1 MVARVLAIGGV
12 TRLALPHPD
21 GTWLR
26 LAALAAVCAALL
38 AQDGSRAILL
48 QVLTDAYLQVSVF
61 VAATF
66 AAFQVLRHLT
76 GQDLGQLLDR
86 LRGWQVPLAAA
97 LGALPGCGGAV
108 VVVSQFVQGRITFG
122 ALVAV
127 LTATMGDAAFLL
139 LARDPLTGLGVFAVS
154 WVVGVI
160 SGVVVDRIHS
170 PGFALPDR
178 RDTAMRLAR
187 PDEPLPRPL
196 LLAWTAVLVPGLVLG
211 LLEALQIEASLG
223 LAVFG
228 MAIDPAVA
236 IGTAGALLSLMLWAF
251 APGGNGTHVG
261 AAGGGL
267 AQVATGTSFV
277 TLWVVLGYLAFDLGT
292 HATGYDLA
300 GLFTAWAPLVPLLAV
315 LVGLLPGCGPQ
326 IIVTGLYLEG
336 SLPLSAQLGNAI
348 SNDGDALFPALA
360 LAPRAALLATLYS
373 ALPAL
378 IVAYG
383 FYAWFE

>member
-1 MVARVLAIGGV
+1 MSARALATWRELHRVLPAPGGG
-12 TRLALPHPD
+12 AAF
-21 GTWLR
+21 R
-26 LAALAAVCAALL
+26 LAALSAAGAVLL
-38 AQDGSRAILL
+38 AQEDLRTILL
-48 QVLTDAYLQVSVF
+48 QGLSDAYLQVSVF

-66 AAFQVLRHLT
+66 GLLQILRRLT
-76 GQDLGQLLDR
+76 GQDLGQVLDR
-86 LRGWQVPLAAA
+86 LRAWQVPLAAA

-108 VVVSQFVQGRITFG
+108 VVVSQFVQGRISFG

-139 LARDPLTGLGVFAVS
+139 LAREPLTGLGVFAVS
-154 WVVGVI
+154 WVVGVV
-160 SGVVVDRIHS
+160 SGVVVDRIHR
-170 PGFALPDR
+170 PGFAVPDGR
-178 RDTAMRLAR
+178 VTAIRLER
-187 PDEPLPRPL
+187 PDEPLPGPL
-196 LLAWTAVLVPGLVLG
+196 LAAWTAVLMPGLVLG
-211 LLEALQIEASLG
+211 LLEALQIEASFSLVA
-223 LAVFG
+223 LG
-228 MAIDPAVA
+228 MAIDPAAVV
-236 IGTAGALLSLMLWAF
+236 GPAGALLSLALWAF
-251 APGGNGTHVG
+251 APGGDDG
-261 AAGGGL
+261 AQTGSGI
-267 AQVATGTSFV
+267 AQVAQGTSFV

-292 HATGYDLA
+292 HATGFDLA

-315 LVGLLPGCGPQ
+315 LVGFLPGCGPQ

-373 ALPAL
+373 AVPAL